1 MANTK
6 VNNPYNIDSIKENY
20 ISSSDIIEDV
30 NRDIYGLE
38 ADFVNSKFTRLE
50 DAVGKSAGADFDSCN
65 AFGGRR
71 RCNLTLDGTVTA
83 YYGDPAYTT
92 TGKLTQAVGNY
103 PVGTLVQVMV
113 EQPKF
118 YYKIEP
124 VELVKGSRENEYST
138 SKMRYY
144 VSDYQHEGFKIH
156 PAFIVNGIEKD
167 KIYVS
172 AYDACIYD
180 TSDDTFKTIES
191 KSTVDSLLNTG
202 KLFSKSGLVPA
213 RYITWTESRTLA
225 QNNGTGWQQ
234 SYINTVSATQLLMII
249 EYGQFNMQAALGDGY
264 VNDSAAK
271 TSGSTDTLG
280 SASGVVNA
288 SISYRGEEDFWGNIA
303 TWIDGFVLMNNVIYT
318 TDHDFTSPS
327 TSEPYTMSG
336 YSGNSFSMGYVSK
349 FSYNSNI
356 DHIFVANEF
365 DGWYDQPVGDDSVSD
380 SGSYVGLFNSYW
392 GSGSDGGPFYLYL
405 YLSSSDRS
413 SGSGARL
420 VYIPTVKPKA
430 SFKYHFINT
439 EDLMIQPDI
448 NDLPK
453 DFDFL
458 FASAAEIEDGY
469 RSRYRFSKSGNELPI
484 LKYFKIYIEVER
496 LYQNEIIVERID
508 PPDEFY
514 EVSSKSG
521 DPDPDPDIP
530 DPEPDPDLPDP
541 GPSNVNVDI
550 DLFFVKQNHYHTTVN
565 IYYYPDDNIHNID
578 LNALNGCIIT
588 ATPDSGRYGDLIK
601 YSVETNEE
609 TDLGDGTIYVD
620 FIRNDDGYIISSL
633 IEKSSSLNSDFIM
646 QPYDIT
652 IMASTENTEIH
663 PGKSR

>member
-6 VNNPYNIDSIKENY
+6 VDNPYNIDSIKNNY

-38 ADFVNSKFTRLE
+38 ADFVNSVFTRLE

-103 PVGTLVQVMV
+103 PIGTLVQVMV

-124 VELVKGSRENEYST
+124 VELVKGSCENEYST

-144 VSDYQHEGFKIH
+144 VSDYQYEGFKVH
-156 PAFIVNGIEKD
+156 PAFIVNGAEKD

-180 TSDDTFKTIES
+180 TSDDTFKTNES
-191 KSTVDSLLNTG
+191 SSPSDSLLNTG

-213 RYITWTESRTLA
+213 RSISWTDSRTLA

-249 EYGQFNMQAALGDGY
+249 EYGQFNMQTALGNGY
-264 VNDSAAK
+264 VNGSAAK
-271 TSGSTDTLG
+271 ASGSTDSLG
-280 SASGVVNA
+280 NASGVA
-288 SISYRGEEDFWGNIA
+288 DDTSISYRGEEDFWGNIG
-303 TWIDGFVLMNNVIYT
+303 TWIDGLVLINHVIYT

-336 YSGNSFSMGYVSK
+336 YSGNGVFLGCISK

-365 DGWYDQPVGDDSVSD
+365 DGDDNQPVGDYSRSL
-380 SGSYVGLFNSYW
+380 SGSFVGLFYSYW
-392 GSGSDGGPFYLYL
+392 GGGSNGGPFCL
-405 YLSSSDRS
+405 YLSYSSSHRS
-413 SGSGARL
+413 SVCGAR
-420 VYIPTVKPKA
+420 VVFIP
-430 SFKYHFINT
+430 
-439 EDLMIQPDI
+439 
-448 NDLPK
+448 
-453 DFDFL
+453 
-458 FASAAEIEDGY
+458 
-469 RSRYRFSKSGNELPI
+469 
-484 LKYFKIYIEVER
+484 
-496 LYQNEIIVERID
+496 
-508 PPDEFY
+508 
-514 EVSSKSG
+514 
-521 DPDPDPDIP
+521 
-530 DPEPDPDLPDP
+530 
-541 GPSNVNVDI
+541 
-550 DLFFVKQNHYHTTVN
+550 
-565 IYYYPDDNIHNID
+565 
-578 LNALNGCIIT
+578 
-588 ATPDSGRYGDLIK
+588 
-601 YSVETNEE
+601 
-609 TDLGDGTIYVD
+609 
-620 FIRNDDGYIISSL
+620 
-633 IEKSSSLNSDFIM
+633 
-646 QPYDIT
+646 
-652 IMASTENTEIH
+652 
-663 PGKSR
+663 

>member
-6 VNNPYNIDSIKENY
+6 VNNPYNIDSIKNDY

-38 ADFVNSKFTRLE
+38 ADFVNSVFTRLE
-50 DAVGKSAGADFDSCN
+50 NAVGKSAGADFDSCN

-92 TGKLTQAVGNY
+92 TGKLTQAVGDY

-144 VSDYQHEGFKIH
+144 VSDYQHEGFKVH
-156 PAFIVNGIEKD
+156 PAFIVNGVEKD

-180 TSDDTFKTIES
+180 TSDDTFKTNES
-191 KSTVDSLLNTG
+191 SSPVSRLLNTG

-213 RYITWTESRTLA
+213 RYISWTDSRTLA
-225 QNNGTGWQQ
+225 QNNGTSWQQ

-249 EYGQFNMQAALGDGY
+249 EYGQFNMQAALGNGY
-264 VNDSAAK
+264 VNGSVARA
-271 TSGSTDTLG
+271 SGSTNSLG
-280 SASGVVNA
+280 NASGVVNA

-303 TWIDGFVLMNNVIYT
+303 TWIDGLVLMDNVIYT

-336 YSGNSFSMGYVSK
+336 YSGNGPEIGWISK

-365 DGWYDQPVGDDSVSD
+365 DGRDDQPVGDFSNSNPDSR
-380 SGSYVGLFNSYW
+380 VGLFYSYW
-392 GSGSDGGPFYLYL
+392 SNGSYCGPF
-405 YLSSSDRS
+405 
-413 SGSGARL
+413 
-420 VYIPTVKPKA
+420 
-430 SFKYHFINT
+430 
-439 EDLMIQPDI
+439 
-448 NDLPK
+448 
-453 DFDFL
+453 
-458 FASAAEIEDGY
+458 
-469 RSRYRFSKSGNELPI
+469 
-484 LKYFKIYIEVER
+484 
-496 LYQNEIIVERID
+496 
-508 PPDEFY
+508 
-514 EVSSKSG
+514 
-521 DPDPDPDIP
+521 
-530 DPEPDPDLPDP
+530 
-541 GPSNVNVDI
+541 
-550 DLFFVKQNHYHTTVN
+550 FFC
-565 IYYYPDDNIHNID
+565 
-578 LNALNGCIIT
+578 L
-588 ATPDSGRYGDLIK
+588 DS
-601 YSVETNEE
+601 
-609 TDLGDGTIYVD
+609 
-620 FIRNDDGYIISSL
+620 
-633 IEKSSSLNSDFIM
+633 SSSLRTSRCGARVVFI
-646 QPYDIT
+646 P
-652 IMASTENTEIH
+652 
-663 PGKSR
+663 